1 MSLRARC
8 FGAAAVALFWRVA
21 PPFVQSPSHGGSCLR
36 RPLQRWAT
44 SKVEAPTQ
52 TRFEDLTLSD
62 EGKAA
67 MRETFG
73 YEALTDVQ
81 QATFQ
86 SILEGSNLLVR
97 AKTGAG
103 KTLSFLLPTMD
114 RLHRAEP
121 PSEGELAILIL
132 SPVRELSM
140 QIHAEASKL
149 AGHFPSLK
157 SVLMVGGSSWEED
170 VEALD
175 AVSSGYVVLVAT
187 PGRLQTHLDKTA
199 GFRQRLS
206 RVQVL
211 VLDEADQLSGELFGE
226 VTGSI
231 LEALD
236 LGDRQNLFYS
246 ATISEDVQQLIAKVA
261 PQYTFEDMLA
271 REDVSVPESIVQTY
285 QVVPTEDMT
294 TAFWRYVVSAKKH
307 FQGMPPKIV
316 AILLT
321 GRVAAYYAEAFRL
334 SGVGLEVYEI
344 HSRLKQQQRTDQS
357 DGFRAAES
365 GILFT
370 SDVTSRGLDYPGVTA
385 VIQVGAPDGR
395 DEYIHRV
402 GRTGR
407 ASSAGLGVLLLHDF
421 ERDFLDQIGDL
432 RISEAPVEEVDAPD
446 FPAMKIGTN
455 VKAQA
460 YYSRINHV
468 LRGFGVMEVS
478 MWLSFC
484 IICGTIHWTTSSQD
498 LRDLLSM
505 ARKYWQQRSAAS
517 LHEKRLDNA
526 MCQLRERNFVLAC
539 CLLRHGNF
547 ASMITLP
554 FLQAYDPQSR
564 AMFLLFLFSYTAAYT
579 MNSLVAKGTVVLSTS
594 GLRKLIWF
602 YYALLF
608 ASIWFGESGFSQRAV
623 LVYHFI
629 ACVCYVDSAVHVPA
643 SLLLVL
649 GRICHGFMLYGK
661 EFRILEFAF
670 DHGPVALLV
679 IITSVVLEQTLRD
692 RLAAQFRNA
701 DAGSMIAAFRQ
712 MLRGVC
718 DGEVLL
724 DDNLRIQEGAGC
736 LNRLLSRSD
745 CLDKK
750 IFPDLLVQDSN
761 ELERFQKF
769 ISPPPDLDSS
779 PAHLPTSCL
788 RLSFQSANSQR
799 AGVDVYHVALQHLF
813 GCDGSYHLLGL
824 KLDVESQAI
833 PDAHESAGM
842 ALLRNSVVVRPQARS
857 QASSVSGGSLLQTV
871 SNLEELMM
879 LVHDRDQQPV
889 SQIHFKYRE
898 SSSSSAAGDSLMPAL
913 KSLIRPTDWET
924 VRASIARHAAG
935 DHCLMELPRLY
946 VKAFDR
952 QSGFVQARHVSLK
965 PCRDTSRSRR
975 GHLWLHFRDLRLVEK
990 PQRAPSELADLAE
1003 LHGEGLDVLE
1013 VFREGQRFAS
1023 SIGALDKEG
1032 RPPALTEQNAQRY
1045 GVAEIDDPAINIVR
1059 APPAPSVSISYQI
1072 FDTIDLGRALP
1083 KLLAAQAAQ
1092 HGKVVAIFIN
1102 GDIAKLYAEMA
1113 RKDSSSYE
1121 VYEAHSAN
1129 SKKVRKK
1136 VVQSFAA
1143 AANGVLFTAGLSAA
1157 TLPSEG
1163 VSAIIMIGL
1172 PASAKDYGQIVDY
1185 ISRAGSTTTALLLL
1199 SAFEEKALGGL
1210 ATGALVASPAEVPED
1225 DPGVLEELN
1234 DKLRAKAYF
1243 SWLRHYAL
1251 NPLLQDKL
1259 NAVQEATRF
1268 AEAIGALSEG
1278 KPPALA
1284 PRMLADMGIEGV
1296 ADDALNV
1303 ADT

>member
-1 MSLRARC
+1 MTLEALSVHEYVFAVWKLVIRPPRRRYTRLELC
-8 FGAAAVALFWRVA
+8 GQFGNRFRVGGNMVVSRTNYEITNEPHVLGHPLFRSQAMVTSA
-21 PPFVQSPSHGGSCLR
+21 CGGE
-36 RPLQRWAT
+36 
-44 SKVEAPTQ
+44 VEAPTQ
-52 TRFEDLTLSD
+52 TRFEDLALSD

-114 RLHRAEP
+114 RLHRADP
-121 PSEGELAILIL
+121 PSEVELAMLIL

-149 AGHFPSLK
+149 ADHFPSLK
-157 SVLMVGGSSWEED
+157 PVLMVGGSSWEED
-170 VEALD
+170 VETLD

-187 PGRLQTHLDKTA
+187 PGRLQTHLEKTD

-236 LGDRQNLFYS
+236 LEARQNLFYS
-246 ATISEDVQQLIAKVA
+246 ATISEDVQRLIAKVA
-261 PQYTFEDMLA
+261 QQYTFEDMLA

-285 QVVPTEDMT
+285 QVVPTEEMT
-294 TAFWRYVVSAKKH
+294 TAFWRCVVSAKKH
-307 FQGMPPKIV
+307 FQDVPPKIV
-316 AILLT
+316 AIFLT

-432 RISEAPVEEVDAPD
+432 RISEVPLEAVDAPE
-446 FPAMKIGTN
+446 FAAMKIGTN

-468 LRGFGVMEVS
+468 LR
-478 MWLSFC
+478 L
-484 IICGTIHWTTSSQD
+484 TIGD
-498 LRDLLSM
+498 R
-505 ARKYWQQRSAAS
+505 
-517 LHEKRLDNA
+517 
-526 MCQLRERNFVLAC
+526 
-539 CLLRHGNF
+539 
-547 ASMITLP
+547 
-554 FLQAYDPQSR
+554 
-564 AMFLLFLFSYTAAYT
+564 
-579 MNSLVAKGTVVLSTS
+579 VLSS
-594 GLRKLIWF
+594 CSRLRKLILF
-602 YYALLF
+602 YYALMF
-608 ASIWFGESGFSQRAV
+608 VSIWMPEAGVSQRAV

-629 ACVCYVDSAVHVPA
+629 ACVCYVDSAVHIPA
-643 SLLLVL
+643 SLVMFL
-649 GRICHGFMLYGK
+649 GRLCHGFMLYGK
-661 EFRILEFAF
+661 EFHFMEFAF
-670 DHGPVALLV
+670 DHGAVTIIV
-679 IITSVVLEQTLRD
+679 IIFSIVLERTLRD
-692 RLAAQFRNA
+692 RLAAQFRNS
-701 DAGSMIAAFRQ
+701 DAESMISAFRQ

-736 LNRLLSRSD
+736 LNRLLSPSD

-750 IFPDLLVQDSN
+750 IFPDLLLQDSD
-761 ELERFQKF
+761 ELERFEKF
-769 ISPPPDLDSS
+769 ISQPLDLHSS
-779 PAHLPTSCL
+779 AAQLPAPCL
-788 RLSFQSANSQR
+788 RLSLQSSNSQR

-813 GCDGSYHLLGL
+813 GCEGSYHLLGL

-833 PDAHESAGM
+833 PDAAHESAGM
-842 ALLRNSVVVRPQARS
+842 ASLRNSILRRPPARS
-857 QASSVSGGSLLQTV
+857 QASSRSGGTLLRTV
-871 SNLEELMM
+871 SNVEELMM

-898 SSSSSAAGDSLMPAL
+898 TSSSSAQGDSVMPDL

-935 DHCLMELPRLY
+935 DHCLMELPRIW
-946 VKAFDR
+946 VKAFER
-952 QSGFVQARHVSLK
+952 QSGYVQARRVSLK
-965 PCRDTSRSRR
+965 PCRDTARSRR
-975 GHLWLHFRDLRLVEK
+975 GYLWLHLRDLRFEEK
-990 PQRAPSELADLAE
+990 QRRAPSELADLAE
-1003 LHGEGLDVLE
+1003 MHGEGLDVLE

-1023 SIGALDKEG
+1023 SIGALDEEG

-1059 APPAPSVSISYQI
+1059 TPPAPSVSISYQI
-1072 FDTIDLGRALP
+1072 FDTIDLGRTLP

-1102 GDIAKLYAEMA
+1102 GDVAKLYAEMA
-1113 RKDSSSYE
+1113 RKDGSSYE

-1143 AANGVLFTAGLSAA
+1143 AASGVLFTAGLSAA

-1185 ISRAGSTTTALLLL
+1185 ISRSAQGSTTTALLLL
-1199 SAFEEKALGGL
+1199 SAFEEKALGAL
-1210 ATGALVASPAEVPED
+1210 ASGALVASASPAEVPKE
-1225 DPGVLEELN
+1225 DPGILEELN
-1234 DKLRAKAYF
+1234 DKLQAKAYF

-1259 NAVQEATRF
+1259 MAVQEASRF

-1278 KPPALA
+1278 RPPALA
-1284 PRMLADMGIEGV
+1284 PRMLADMGIEGI

-1303 ADT
+1303 AET